1 MNRRGLM
8 NSKNVL
14 VGQYAL
20 WKVVNVT
27 KYKNYSTATDFRND
41 QLSALINSHNNISI
55 ICDFQNN
62 TENERAGIDYTITM
76 FKKNGIT
83 TFVDSGHRVGGRF
96 ADSYGANIYAGSQ
109 IYIYYAVLD
118 SELGGV

>member
-1 MNRRGLM
+1 M

-14 VGQYAL
+14 VGQYTL

-27 KYKNYSTATDFRND
+27 QSKNYSTAADFQND

-62 TENERAGIDYTITM
+62 TENERAAIDYTLTR

-83 TFVDSGHRVGGRF
+83 TFIDGGHRVGGRF
-96 ADSYGANIYAGSQ
+96 ADIYGANIYAGSQ

-118 SELGGV
+118 SEL